1 MTDFS
6 QFRAV
11 LEQTGYIQNYVTF
24 GDGNLRAWDWERSRR
39 LLEGK
44 PKLLWEAL
52 LCGKEVSRAA
62 LEKAVGKATVG
73 TFLERGLCSAKKGK
87 ISFGAHCLVYSN
99 GVLFFVNRNSLE
111 EGYFGEDSRTVMS
124 LGLPGLEGQA
134 LCLYSGTG
142 AEVLAA
148 AAGGNVQLTV
158 EAPECCHPLIQ
169 TNLELN
175 RASSPKVRDGSE
187 TGRGGEWNTIVA
199 RVPGFLELPNA
210 KLPSLIA
217 GGPNG
222 NGRWPEFFG
231 RVQQGLASDGRAIF
245 AGTYFCGKE
254 PGRAAREF
262 EALLAAHQLNASVN
276 ISSKIALEFGIP
288 IFNQTVAFAER
299 ASGLSRDELT
309 KLYEAK
315 FEELGQTHVY
325 MVKGIAWKARKSAP
339 GSILDLSEQYYGT
352 WFS

>member
-39 LLEGK
+39 LLDGK
-44 PKLLWEAL
+44 AKLLWEAL

-62 LEKAVGKATVG
+62 LEKAVGKGTVG

-87 ISFGAHCLVYSN
+87 VSFGSHCLVYSN

-124 LGLPGLEGQA
+124 LGLPGLEGSA

-148 AAGGNVQLTV
+148 AAGDRVALAV
-158 EAPECCHPLIQ
+158 EAPQAYHALIQ

-175 RASSPKVRDGSE
+175 RWDSS
-187 TGRGGEWNTIVA
+187 TIQERFEPARAGKWSTLVA
-199 RVPGFLELPNA
+199 RVPGFLELPEA

-217 GGPNG
+217 GGPDG
-222 NGRWPEFFG
+222 NGRWPEFFS
-231 RVQQGLASDGRAIF
+231 RVQQELAPDGRAIF

-254 PGRAAREF
+254 PGRAAKEF
-262 EALLAAHQLNASVN
+262 EGLLSDHKLNASVN

-309 KLYEAK
+309 KRYEAK
-315 FEELGQTHVY
+315 FEELGHTHVY
-325 MVKGIAWKARKSAP
+325 MVKGIAWKARKNAP